1 MDHDAPPGPAGSEL
15 KREARAHPF
24 GHGGSLLRTGCV
36 VNLWPMDHSVHRS
49 QGTYVHSAYGL
60 SGTRSPVP
68 HTRYLVYLERR
79 ERVDGSHVRK
89 FEYASDD
96 VLARFSDEIRWT

>member
-24 GHGGSLLRTGCV
+24 GQGGSLLRTGCV
-36 VNLWPMDHSVHRS
+36 VNLWPMDHSDHRS
-49 QGTYVHSAYGL
+49 HGTYVHSAYGL

-68 HTRYLVYLERR
+68 HIPVYL
-79 ERVDGSHVRK
+79 ERVDGSHVRNL
-89 FEYASDD
+89 EYASDD